1 MKKAR
6 QSPEEAV
13 SSAGLLPRRRRCV
26 VAAAAP
32 SNASQA
38 LSTSAERQGSESDRS
53 VPPRV
58 RLRLLARVAESPSRP
73 AAAAGAAESASPHH
87 RCLRPPANGNCTYP
101 STGAR
106 HARTWPWAM
115 ARSHR
120 GPGAER
126 DETATSTEPNPPC
139 PQNGKPP
146 SALPAHLGLRSNVR
160 ATPPPQL
167 LCKRSQSDGTFCLE
181 RSGAERNNF
190 HSTANARFG
199 SAGKNFVRRHRLKH
213 PQLQQ

>member
-1 MKKAR
+1 MR
-6 QSPEEAV
+6 
-13 SSAGLLPRRRRCV
+13 
-26 VAAAAP
+26 
-32 SNASQA
+32 
-38 LSTSAERQGSESDRS
+38 LSTSAECQGSESDRS

-106 HARTWPWAM
+106 RHARTWPWAM

-146 SALPAHLGLRSNVR
+146 PLTSASDQTCALLHHRNCYVSAHSL
-160 ATPPPQL
+160 T
-167 LCKRSQSDGTFCLE
+167 E
-181 RSGAERNNF
+181 RSAWNGAERNNF

>member
-13 SSAGLLPRRRRCV
+13 VCRFVAASPSLRRCSGRPIKRV
-26 VAAAAP
+26 SALQQSAKDP
-32 SNASQA
+32 SPTDQSP
-38 LSTSAERQGSESDRS
+38 
-53 VPPRV
+53 PPRV
-58 RLRLLARVAESPSRP
+58 RLLARVAESPSRP

-106 HARTWPWAM
+106 RHARTWPWAM

-126 DETATSTEPNPPC
+126 DETATSTEPNSPLSPERKAPPA
-139 PQNGKPP
+139 N
-146 SALPAHLGLRSNVR
+146 LGLRSNVR
-160 ATPPPQL
+160 ATPPPQM

-181 RSGAERNNF
+181 RSGAEQLPQ
-190 HSTANARFG
+190 HSERAVQFCW
-199 SAGKNFVRRHRLKH
+199 
-213 PQLQQ
+213 

>member
-1 MKKAR
+1 MR
-6 QSPEEAV
+6 
-13 SSAGLLPRRRRCV
+13 
-26 VAAAAP
+26 
-32 SNASQA
+32 
-38 LSTSAERQGSESDRS
+38 LSTSAECQGSESDRS

-106 HARTWPWAM
+106 RHARTWPWAM

-126 DETATSTEPNPPC
+126 DETATSTEPNSPLSPERKAPPA
-139 PQNGKPP
+139 N
-146 SALPAHLGLRSNVR
+146 LGLRSNVR
-160 ATPPPQL
+160 ATPPPQM

-181 RSGAERNNF
+181 RSGAEQLPQ
-190 HSTANARFG
+190 HSERAVQFCW
-199 SAGKNFVRRHRLKH
+199 
-213 PQLQQ
+213 